1 MDLRADGSVALSS
14 IVARLV
20 QREGFADVS
29 FRLGGRRAVYWYGV
43 GLLFGPVVGFVAFG
57 FAWLTGL
64 AGEEIGWRGYMLTRL
79 IDAGVP
85 RPVLVGSI
93 LWGLWHVPLIAGG
106 FIYYEHPS
114 RLVAVLL
121 FMVCVIPVGFVLV
134 RARLATGSIWPGV
147 VLHGTHNSVIQGA
160 FWRRPSRAARRRPSG
175 SAWRPGS
182 SSPSRWFSR
191 ACSSAAG
198 RGRSG
203 GRPTS

>member
-1 MDLRADGSVALSS
+1 MAPPDPVGPADTEVRPSTARARRGLAIFLSLVIVFNALILTLMTISGNLAWIFALMGSVALSS

-29 FRLGGRRAVYWYGV
+29 FRLGGRRVVYWYVV

-93 LWGLWHVPLIAGG
+93 LWA
-106 FIYYEHPS
+106 
-114 RLVAVLL
+114 
-121 FMVCVIPVGFVLV
+121 C
-134 RARLATGSIWPGV
+134 
-147 VLHGTHNSVIQGA
+147 GTCH
-160 FWRRPSRAARRRPSG
+160 
-175 SAWRPGS
+175 
-182 SSPSRWFSR
+182 
-191 ACSSAAG
+191 
-198 RGRSG
+198 
-203 GRPTS
+203 